1 MTVHEDGDC
10 EVVVVVVVVEG
21 VKLLHTKLMETLHR
35 RHTIP

>member
-10 EVVVVVVVVEG
+10 GVVVVVVVEC